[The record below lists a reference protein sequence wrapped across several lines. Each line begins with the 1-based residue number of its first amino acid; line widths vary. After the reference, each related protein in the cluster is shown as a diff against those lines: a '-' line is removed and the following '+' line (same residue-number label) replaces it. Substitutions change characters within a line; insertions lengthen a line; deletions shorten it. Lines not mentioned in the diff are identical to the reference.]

1 MHRVSQGGGDP
12 AAISIEVNESGPLDT
27 IMALPTDR
35 EGGIGFLDVDRFGAA
50 IAGQPCGEL
59 IGRVEQPSIAGF
71 GREQNKLT
79 DGDDAPIVA
88 GCPTLNVTHFIGET
102 RSTSVTWITRLPV
115 GRQGFLYHIHTIPMR
130 EGSVCVRQYFLQYC
144 GALL

>member
-35 EGGIGFLDVDRFGAA
+35 EGGICFLDVGRFGAA
-50 IAGQPCGEL
+50 MAGQPCGEL

-88 GCPTLNVTHFIGET
+88 GCPTLKVMHFIGET
-102 RSTSVTWITRLPV
+102 KTLAVVQALARSTLDRCAT
-115 GRQGFLYHIHTIPMR
+115 HT
-130 EGSVCVRQYFLQYC
+130 
-144 GALL
+144 